1 MRLAGSSYAHIT
13 TCFAELSK
21 GHTVDNRSD
30 EFDDNE
36 YPDPDYD
43 DDSDD
48 VTQTV
53 RCPNCGTDVYE
64 DAEQCP
70 TCGEYVVMATS
81 AWEGKPLPWVLI
93 GLAGIV
99 AVIMTLSGC

>member
-1 MRLAGSSYAHIT
+1 MD
-13 TCFAELSK
+13 EW
-21 GHTVDNRSD
+21 SD
-30 EFDDNE
+30 DIDDNE
-36 YPDPDYD
+36 YPDSEYD

-48 VTQTV
+48 VTETV

-70 TCGEYVVMATS
+70 SCGEYVVISTS
-81 AWEGKPLPWVLI
+81 EWQGKPLAWVMV

-99 AVIMTLSGC
+99 AVIIVLAVAGF

>member
-1 MRLAGSSYAHIT
+1 LKEHI
-13 TCFAELSK
+13 
-21 GHTVDNRSD
+21 VDNWSE

-36 YPDPDYD
+36 YPDPDYN

-48 VTQTV
+48 VTETV

-70 TCGEYVVMATS
+70 KCGEYVEFSTS
-81 AWEGKPLPWVLI
+81 AWQGKPVPWVMV

-99 AVIMTLSGC
+99 AVIIALSGC

>member
-1 MRLAGSSYAHIT
+1 MDSW
-13 TCFAELSK
+13 
-21 GHTVDNRSD
+21 SD
-30 EFDDNE
+30 DIDDNE
-36 YPDPDYD
+36 FPDSDYN

-48 VTQTV
+48 VTVTV

-70 TCGEYVVMATS
+70 TCGEYVSFSTS
-81 AWEGKPLPWVLI
+81 VWQGKPLPWVMV

-99 AVIMTLSGC
+99 AVIIVLTIARSCGF

>member
-1 MRLAGSSYAHIT
+1 VRSSILEVKSSEG
-13 TCFAELSK
+13 CL
-21 GHTVDNRSD
+21 VDNWSD
-30 EFDDNE
+30 EIDDNE
-36 YPDPDYD
+36 YPDPDYE

-48 VTQTV
+48 VTATV

-70 TCGEYVVMATS
+70 KCGEYVEFSTS
-81 AWEGKPLPWVLI
+81 AWDGKSLPWVMV

-99 AVIMTLSGC
+99 AVILALSGC

>member
-1 MRLAGSSYAHIT
+1 MVAGVFMRATLYVRLLFKEHI
-13 TCFAELSK
+13 
-21 GHTVDNRSD
+21 VDNWSD

-43 DDSDD
+43 DDLED
-48 VTQTV
+48 VTETV
-53 RCPNCGTDVYE
+53 RCPNCWGDVYE

-70 TCGEYVVMATS
+70 ACGEYVVMSTS

-93 GLAGIV
+93 GLTGIV
-99 AVIMTLSGC
+99 AVIMALSGC